1 MVDGRRSKLR
11 VPGYNRTRIKSLPSP
26 VRLLEQRYPQPVAF
40 AILSLEGPQV
50 ASGNRKASQK
60 QFVFLLGVIAV
71 LGAGALG
78 YVATRP
84 KGRTMAI
91 DPNMPLGTAQS
102 FLMGSADAPVQITE
116 FADFECPL
124 CSEWA
129 TITEPDVRE
138 RLIKPGLVAIR
149 FYVWP
154 LPMHKNTWAA
164 SNAAYC
170 ANEQGRF
177 WPMHDRLF
185 YTQDLWNG
193 QATSNPDRN
202 MKGYAKDLGL
212 DQAKFAE
219 CYDSGRQL
227 PNIKASAAEAERRGL
242 GGTPTFII
250 GDKAIEDRI
259 SFDAMKKLVDE
270 ELAKR
275 AKADTARKKAAK

>member
-1 MVDGRRSKLR
+1 MASPK
-11 VPGYNRTRIKSLPSP
+11 KSS
-26 VRLLEQRYPQPVAF
+26 
-40 AILSLEGPQV
+40 
-50 ASGNRKASQK
+50 SQK
-60 QFVFLLGVIAV
+60 QFTFLIVAIAV
-71 LGAGALG
+71 IGAGALG
-78 YVATRP
+78 WVATRP
-84 KGRTMAI
+84 KGRTMNI
-91 DPNMPLGTAQS
+91 DPNMPVGTAQS
-102 FLMGSADAPVQITE
+102 FLLGSPDAPVQIIE
-116 FADFECPL
+116 FADFECPV

-138 RLIKPGLVAIR
+138 RLIKPGLVAIH

-170 ANEQGRF
+170 ANEQGKF

-193 QATSNPDRN
+193 QATSSPDSK
-202 MKGYAKDLGL
+202 MKSYAKDIGL
-212 DQAKFAE
+212 DESKFAE

-250 GDKAIEDRI
+250 GDKAIEDRL
-259 SFDAMKKLVDE
+259 SFDALKKLVDE
-270 ELAKR
+270 QLAK
-275 AKADTARKKAAK
+275 APKADTAKKGAK

>member
-1 MVDGRRSKLR
+1 MDQPLTHQSVPLSTLSHDGLH
-11 VPGYNRTRIKSLPSP
+11 
-26 VRLLEQRYPQPVAF
+26 
-40 AILSLEGPQV
+40 V
-50 ASGNRKASQK
+50 ASNSRKASQK
-60 QFVFLLGVIAV
+60 QFIVLLVVIAV
-71 LGAGALG
+71 IGAGALG
-78 YVATRP
+78 YVAIRP
-84 KGRTMAI
+84 KGRTVAI
-91 DPNMPLGTAQS
+91 DPNMPLGTARS

-129 TITEPDVRE
+129 TVTEPDVRE

-170 ANEQGRF
+170 ADEQGKF
-177 WPMHDRLF
+177 WAMHDRLF
-185 YTQDLWNG
+185 YTQDRWNG
-193 QATSNPDRN
+193 QATSNPDKN
-202 MKGYAKDLGL
+202 MKGYAKDIGL
-212 DQAKFAE
+212 DEATFAD

-250 GDKAIEDRI
+250 GNQVIEDRM
-259 SFDAMKKLVDE
+259 SFDNMKKLVDA
-270 ELAKR
+270 ELAKTGK
-275 AKADTARKKAAK
+275 AGKADTARKGTK